1 MAFKFSTGLRNG
13 MLGTS
18 GFKALMD
25 TCFVKIYAG
34 AEPATADAELGGAT
48 LLCTLTVGDDG
59 TTGVSFAA
67 PSGGVVTK
75 NTSESWTGTA
85 SGTGVGTFFR
95 VVKSTDTEAASTT
108 DLRIQGSVGT
118 LGADMNL
125 SSASFTSGTPFTLN
139 YFSVALPTL

>member
-1 MAFKFSTGLRNG
+1 MSFKYSTGLRTG
-13 MLGTS
+13 MLGS
-18 GFKALMD
+18 QGFKALMD
-25 TCFVKIYAG
+25 NCVLKIYAG
-34 AEPATADAELGGAT
+34 AEPATADAELGAAT
-48 LLCTLTVGDDG
+48 LLCTLTVGGDG
-59 TTGVSFAA
+59 STGLTFAPPA
-67 PSGGVVTK
+67 AGVITK

-95 VVKSTDTEAASTT
+95 VVKSADTEAASTT

-139 YFSVALPTL
+139 YFSSALPTA